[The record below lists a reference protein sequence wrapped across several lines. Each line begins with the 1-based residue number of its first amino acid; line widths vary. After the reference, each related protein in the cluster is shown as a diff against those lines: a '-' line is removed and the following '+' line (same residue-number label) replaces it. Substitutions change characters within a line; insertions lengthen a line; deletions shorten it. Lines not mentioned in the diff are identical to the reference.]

1 MGGVII
7 QMLSGQAPWKML
19 GFQSPMSL
27 FYHLKSTNG
36 PPPLNM
42 KIESKSLRNIV
53 EKCFERDASKRPYA
67 KELLKHEFFQ
77 EDEEEYE
84 HSESEQEKPKK
95 KEKKDSTK
103 EDVSTISKDEP
114 SMAYNFSSS
123 NINQVEATT
132 NNNDNEVE
140 KQNTTKNQDRKF
152 NMSSFVSAM
161 KDITNETTTNKNESV
176 GKDSAHE
183 NKNDDDSN
191 DVISDDW
198 PSWAK
203 QHENEEKTT
212 SPERQN
218 SGVQKQHMSGDMKDT
233 RDRNTTQ
240 PNQNP
245 FAASSSSSGRT
256 SYKQRHR
263 QSLASFQNTSFA
275 SKEKNQDKIRKID
288 EIITAVSD
296 MPIFHHGKSPFKEN
310 RK

>member
-27 FYHLKSTNG
+27 FYHLKSTDG

-84 HSESEQEKPKK
+84 YSESEQEKPKK
-95 KEKKDSTK
+95 KEKKDLTK
-103 EDVSTISKDEP
+103 EDVSTMSKDEP

-140 KQNTTKNQDRKF
+140 KQSTTKNQDRKF

-176 GKDSAHE
+176 GKDSTHE
-183 NKNDDDSN
+183 NENDNDSN

-233 RDRNTTQ
+233 KDRNTTQ

-245 FAASSSSSGRT
+245 FASSSSSSGRT